1 MSKQPKQPKQQKIIF
16 DSTYRGYKI
25 NNPSYSEGC
34 YKGSLD
40 KIIDSVEKETENHC
54 KVLIMR
60 MDIRKPE
67 GMEIENASRK
77 ITRVVE
83 GFIREQ
89 ERKFEDSP
97 HSLDMNVIRSTERKT
112 NEGNTHDHLFI
123 AANGNCIQNAF
134 PLFQSLERHVERI
147 MMGNKNTSEN
157 HGLVERCAS
166 TGDKGFIINRNSDDF
181 EEMKAKAIYDGSYLA
196 KVHTKKNTPKGTH
209 KISISQ
215 TKKK

>member
-1 MSKQPKQPKQQKIIF
+1 MPNLPNKQEIVF
-16 DSTYRGYKI
+16 DSSYRGYEI
-25 NNPSYSEGC
+25 NNPSYSQGC
-34 YKGSLD
+34 YKKSLD
-40 KIIDSVEKETENHC
+40 LIIDTVHGEIDDHS

-60 MDIRKPE
+60 MDVRKPE
-67 GMEIENASRK
+67 GIEIQNANRK
-77 ITRVVE
+77 FTRSLE
-83 GFIREQ
+83 AFKREQ
-89 ERKFEDSP
+89 ERKYEGSP
-97 HSLDMNVIRSTERKT
+97 HSLDMKVIRSTERKKS
-112 NEGNTHDHLFI
+112 EGNTHDHLLI

-147 MMGNKNTSEN
+147 LMGNKNDSEN

-196 KVHTKKNTPKGTH
+196 KVHTKQNTPKGTH

-215 TKKK
+215 TKK